1 MAASVI
7 VAVASAR
14 RLIGMQATAARVGGF
29 GVEGRH
35 GMRDGGCPF
44 AQDGERRQ
52 RGSLKGQPR
61 EEH

>member
-7 VAVASAR
+7 MTVASAR

-44 AQDGERRQ
+44 AQDGKRRQ